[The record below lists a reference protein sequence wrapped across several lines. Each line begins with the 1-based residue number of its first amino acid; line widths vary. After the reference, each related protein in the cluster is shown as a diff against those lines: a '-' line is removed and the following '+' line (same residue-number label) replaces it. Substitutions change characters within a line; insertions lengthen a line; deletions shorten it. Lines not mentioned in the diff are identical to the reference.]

1 MLFNELGLS
10 AELLRAVDAKGYQEA
25 TPIQQQAIP
34 LILKGHDVLAAAQTG
49 TGKTAGFTLPLL
61 QKLQQS
67 EKNRRNIRALVLTPT
82 RELAAQVAESVR
94 DYGTHLPFK
103 TAVIFG
109 GVNIK
114 SQIKHLRNGVDVVVA
129 TPGRLLD
136 HMQQKTIDLSKVEFL
151 VLDEADRMLDMG
163 FIRDI
168 RKVIKVLPVERQN
181 LLFSATFSS
190 DIRKLANDLLDSP
203 VEVEVA
209 QRNKPAD
216 LVTQVVHPVD
226 KRRKRQL
233 LSERIG
239 KENWRQV
246 LVFTRTKRGANRLAE
261 QLEQDG
267 IESAAIHGNKSQ
279 GARTRALADFK
290 SNKVRVLVATDIAA
304 RGLDIEMLPYVVNYE
319 LPFVAEDYVHRIGRT
334 ARAGQ
339 KGNAVSLVCVDELLL
354 LKDIEKL
361 LGTNIEKQVLKG
373 YEPDTRIK
381 AEPLQQGRGS
391 RPSNNQKKPSRNRRG
406 GPPSKAQRQR
416 RAG

>member
-1 MLFNELGLS
+1 
-10 AELLRAVDAKGYQEA
+10 
-25 TPIQQQAIP
+25 
-34 LILKGHDVLAAAQTG
+34 
-49 TGKTAGFTLPLL
+49 
-61 QKLQQS
+61 
-67 EKNRRNIRALVLTPT
+67 
-82 RELAAQVAESVR
+82 
-94 DYGTHLPFK
+94 
-103 TAVIFG
+103 
-109 GVNIK
+109 
-114 SQIKHLRNGVDVVVA
+114 
-129 TPGRLLD
+129 
-136 HMQQKTIDLSKVEFL
+136 
-151 VLDEADRMLDMG
+151 
-163 FIRDI
+163 
-168 RKVIKVLPVERQN
+168 
-181 LLFSATFSS
+181 
-190 DIRKLANDLLDSP
+190 
-203 VEVEVA
+203 
-209 QRNKPAD
+209 
-216 LVTQVVHPVD
+216 
-226 KRRKRQL
+226 

-267 IESAAIHGNKSQ
+267 IESAAFHGNKSQ

-361 LGTNIEKQVLKG
+361 LGTNIEKKVLKG